1 VLLVKM
7 TDSHGHLGRVEL
19 CSFLCESGAVPQ
31 MHKKFTSSDKPHNE
45 EDLLLSLEYIVHAH

>member
-1 VLLVKM
+1 M